1 MAHRARQI
9 YIVIVSRQGFATH
22 GEYRCRRE
30 NNVVAFTQTTLVLLK
45 DVLAGDVE
53 LKSQRRPKGPE
64 PANFRAFHITK
75 VIVRI

>member
-1 MAHRARQI
+1 M
-9 YIVIVSRQGFATH
+9 
-22 GEYRCRRE
+22 
-30 NNVVAFTQTTLVLLK
+30 VAFTQTTLVLLK